1 MKILSMMFVLAAG
14 VLSQGC
20 AQLPAG
26 NVAAAPDYDV
36 GKVEAIERY
45 ALQNNLKVIWI
56 NYPQARTK

>member
-1 MKILSMMFVLAAG
+1 MKILSMMLILAAG

-20 AQLPAG
+20 AQLPVG
-26 NVAAAPDYDV
+26 NAVVAPDYDI
-36 GKVEAIERY
+36 GRVEAIERY